1 MNKNI
6 QYKKLTDICEIITGE
21 WGTEITENSQNIVS
35 VIRTTNF
42 LNNGKID
49 IQNKELIKREIDK
62 KKIEQKQLKRGD
74 IIIEKSGGSPNQ
86 PVGRVVFFDLNSN
99 EVFLCNNFTSILRVK
114 EDINSKYIFYFLR
127 NNYKKNKVVK
137 YQNKTTGIINLKLQN
152 YLNESCIF
160 LPELKIQNKIVNILD
175 NLENIIEKNQNY
187 LTHLGV
193 LIKSLFTTM
202 FGDIKTND
210 KNWEIKKFHEIIS
223 ILTDYHA
230 NGSYKILKDN
240 VELLDF
246 KEYALMIRT
255 TDLENNNFIQG
266 VKYINEKAYNFLK
279 KTKIFGGELI
289 INKIGSAGNVYL
301 MPYLNIPVSLGMNQ
315 FMIRLKKDYSNI
327 FYYKLLTTEYYTNVI
342 KSNVQGAV
350 TKTITKEAIKNID
363 IIIPPIELQN
373 KFAERIEKIEK
384 LKFTIMTIILKA
396 YETLKKKGVEKN

>member
-1 MNKNI
+1 M
-6 QYKKLTDICEIITGE
+6 
-21 WGTEITENSQNIVS
+21 
-35 VIRTTNF
+35 IRTTNF

-396 YETLKKKGVEKN
+396 YKTLKKKGVEKN